1 MNLIEVIIK
10 KAELLPL
17 NYNNQTYFLK
27 LKSKLQGNHE
37 KQQQ

>member
-1 MNLIEVIIK
+1 MNIIEVIIK

-17 NYNNQTYFLK
+17 NNNNQTYVLK